1 MSLRCAEGCECGV
14 LKDEALVLSKQKQ
27 RRGLDGLSGW
37 FLYFGVVGAFQ
48 LCLDGFSND
57 LDVVLYSNGL

>member
-1 MSLRCAEGCECGV
+1 MLN
-14 LKDEALVLSKQKQ
+14 DEALVLSKEPPQ

-37 FLYFGVVGAFQ
+37 FIYFGVVGAFQ

-57 LDVVLYSNGL
+57 LNVVLYSSGL